1 MRLARPAILSA
12 LALVVV
18 LATATPSAGLTVV
31 SGRVVNEDGV
41 GIADASVRLVSLT
54 LESCCSH
61 GDGVNSRD
69 DGGFDLEVEPGTYTL
84 AVDPGLPYNVSLQR
98 LEVPGGGV
106 SGLVVEV
113 RREPF
118 EFLPDRPPRRALIDI
133 LPSAQGDGWVRVRG
147 VAGAVEAD
155 GYVVIFTLDTGHT
168 SWAQADASGAFD
180 TEHRAG
186 SGASLFIKS
195 DPVGITIGSVLAEP
209 FGGGEG
215 NAAAIPGTIVRV
227 PDPRGKGSEVPFAG
241 VGSFCNPS
249 LPTYRFEGTL
259 SGNVLKKG
267 DELELSG
274 KLIFESSVLES
285 VNALQVDVF
294 LRLDPYHGAEGYGGP
309 PRSFFSSWFTT
320 PTGFPIERHPLGVIP
335 SVVIG
340 ILDLAKVAPD
350 RFETDLTTALEI
362 DQSLPDGIYQP
373 ILFVSGDSSL
383 CQDPPADQLV
393 LVVDKPGRKPHNE
406 GQLPLVRV
414 GKPAA
419 PRLFVT
425 LLTDTLSNGTRGTK
439 AREDRGR
446 YGLAQRI
453 VTQSHVFVVPRSD
466 PWSGQSLSYRL
477 EPFVPEVSLGDRGLP
492 PVPPT
497 IPFRFPSGS
506 LTVEVR
512 APGGGVTTLGPAPFV
527 QDRLRTLVGADG
539 RALDEGG
546 GHITDVYQLSTM
558 DPSFEH
564 TFTEDGPHEI
574 ELRGSIEDIWGN
586 VYAIEGTYDVVVGRV
601 LSLDTAVL
609 PGTPFEVGDFL
620 NPGLLVT
627 PPMPANVEVLFQLA
641 PGSDS
646 SAMVER
652 VVRGRTNRF
661 GYFQP
666 SEPIALEQAGEY
678 RVDVSATFES
688 ETGNMWAGART
699 WGGVVAPPDPLLIAR
714 GRRGVDRPEFGPQ
727 WFFRTDLGLSILE
740 GHVNYPFHSG
750 DVSWQEKDDAAIP
763 QLRFQDPSGQIADL
777 LISRHQSSDFAEEKA
792 SGEMPLFSSTP
803 SGIDPQVEPSE
814 IDLWAYSYRSVQR
827 PLVRVREQI
836 SESAL
841 PSLYWRFF
849 EEYGRQIGVGP
860 EGDLPGDF
868 KLQYGGLA
876 IYGDALLEPQYA
888 IYGSLFVLVPNL
900 DQDPTGGGTRTFP
913 PFQGNGG
920 GPSGGPILTLGGR
933 EVDLFVHLTGTRPGS
948 VLEIGNR
955 FALTGAVAP
964 PFPARVEYTV
974 TKPGGE
980 RLDFAGR
987 ANRVGYYY
995 EPADDFMVDQPG
1007 RWGVQMKVVFDGK
1020 TSAGQV
1026 TEPFPTGGV
1035 LGTADGSFSFYV
1047 VRLDSPPLSFDLPTE
1062 STVGRWE
1069 TVEIEAS
1076 VPPGLSAA
1084 STHVTTMIPGFVLDQ
1099 GGLAGSSYTFDRRP
1113 LAESFPMLDPAD
1125 VVRLSF
1131 FASGEGAEDV
1141 DHAVGVVVLHG
1152 QELYSLPQPGL
1163 EPCVAG
1169 PETACLFDGLFK
1181 VEGSMQNFAIP
1192 PQTFTTRVM
1201 SFTSSRAESDQA
1213 VFFESF
1219 DAGNFEVGVKMVD
1232 GCGFPDGH
1240 SLHNYWVFFGGLTN
1254 AGTEMRITDTVTGQV
1269 YTWSNPARSFPQT
1282 VGDTAAFPCIAGA
1295 PVEACVASD
1304 GTACL
1309 IGGRFKVEGEMTNF
1323 ADPPEIFP
1331 TRVMSFLS
1339 GRAESTQAVFF
1350 ESFDVGNFEVG
1361 VKMVDGCGFPPGHPL
1376 HFYWVFYG
1384 GLTNA
1389 ATHITV
1395 TQMTTGLEAEWINPS
1410 GNLPQSVGRTQ
1421 AFPCE

>member
-1 MRLARPAILSA
+1 MRLGRPATRSA
-12 LALVVV
+12 LVLVAV
-18 LATATPSAGLTVV
+18 LATPTPSGGLTHV
-31 SGRVVNEDGV
+31 SGRVVNEEAE
-41 GIADASVRLVSLT
+41 GIADAAVRLVSLT
-54 LESCCSH
+54 LESCCVH
-61 GDGVNSRD
+61 GDGVNSGD

-84 AVDPGLPYNVSLQR
+84 AVDAGLPYNVSLQR
-98 LEVPGGGV
+98 LEVPGADV
-106 SGLVVEV
+106 SGLIVEV

-118 EFLPDRPPRRALIDI
+118 EFFPDRPPRGALIDI
-133 LPSAQGDGWVRVRG
+133 LPSTHGDGWVRVRG

-168 SWAQADASGAFD
+168 SWVQADASGAFD

-195 DPVGITIGSVLAEP
+195 DPVGIVIGSVLGEP

-215 NAAAIPGTIVRV
+215 NAAAMPGTIVRV
-227 PDPRGKGSEVPFAG
+227 PEPSPNDDGVPFAG
-241 VGSFCNPS
+241 VGSFCNPQ

-259 SGNVLKKG
+259 SSNVLKKG
-267 DELELSG
+267 DDLELSG
-274 KLIFESSVLES
+274 KLIFESPALES
-285 VNALQVDVF
+285 LNTLQADVF
-294 LRLDPYHGAEGYGGP
+294 LRLDLYHGPDGYGGP

-320 PTGFPIERHPLGVIP
+320 PTQFPVERRPLGAVP
-335 SVVIG
+335 GVG
-340 ILDLAKVAPD
+340 LGLLDLTKVAPD
-350 RFETDLTTALEI
+350 RFEVDLETSLEI
-362 DQSLPDGIYQP
+362 DQNLPDGIYQP
-373 ILFVSGDSSL
+373 ILYVEGDRSL
-383 CQDPPADQLV
+383 CQDPSVDQLV

-425 LLTDTLSNGTRGTK
+425 LLTDTLSNGTRGTE

-453 VTQSHVFVVPRSD
+453 VTQSHLFVVPRWD
-466 PWSGQSLSYRL
+466 PWSGQGLSYRL
-477 EPFVPEVSLGDRGLP
+477 EPFLPEISLGDRGQP

-620 NPGLLVT
+620 NAGLLVT
-627 PPMPANVEVLFQLA
+627 PPMSADVEVRFQLA

-646 SAMVER
+646 DAMVER

-666 SEPIALEQAGEY
+666 SEPISLEQAGEY
-678 RVDVSATFES
+678 RIDVSATFES
-688 ETGNMWAGART
+688 ESGHLWAGART

-714 GRRGVDRPEFGPQ
+714 GRRGADVPEFGPQ
-727 WFFRTDLGLSILE
+727 WFFGTQLGQPRGE
-740 GHVNYPFHSG
+740 HVNYPFHSG
-750 DVSWQEKDDAAIP
+750 DISWQEKDDAAIP
-763 QLRFQDPSGQIADL
+763 QLRFQDPSGQIDSL
-777 LISRHQSSDFAEEKA
+777 LISRHQTQLVQERAF
-792 SGEMPLFSSTP
+792 GEMPLWSSTA
-803 SGIDPQVEPSE
+803 SGIDPQVEPSK
-814 IDLWAYSYRSVQR
+814 IDLWAYTYRSVQR

-836 SESAL
+836 GESGM

-849 EEYGRQIGVGP
+849 AEYGRQIGVGP

-876 IYGDALLEPQYA
+876 IYGDAILEPQYA

-900 DQDPTGGGTRTFP
+900 EQDPTGGGTRTFP

-920 GPSGGPILTLGGR
+920 GPSGGPILTLRGR

-964 PFPARVEYTV
+964 PVPARVEYTV
-974 TKPGGE
+974 TKPGGA

-995 EPADDFMVDQPG
+995 RPGDDFTVDQPG
-1007 RWGVQMKVVFDGK
+1007 RWEVATKVVFDGK

-1026 TEPFPTGGV
+1026 TEPFPTGDL
-1035 LGTADGSFSFYV
+1035 LGTADGSFSVYV
-1047 VRLDSPPLSFDLPTE
+1047 VRVDSEPVTFALPPE

-1076 VPPGLSAA
+1076 APPGLSGA

-1099 GGLAGSSYTFDRRP
+1099 RNLTGSSYTFDRRP
-1113 LAESFPMLDPAD
+1113 LAASFPMLDPSD

-1131 FASGEGAEDV
+1131 FASGAGSDDV
-1141 DHAVGVVVLHG
+1141 DHAAGVVVLHG
-1152 QELYSLPQPGL
+1152 QELYATSQPGL

-1181 VEGSMQNFAIP
+1181 VEGSMQNFADP
-1192 PQTFTTRVM
+1192 PVDFTTRVM
-1201 SFTSSRAESDQA
+1201 TFPSGRAESDQA

-1219 DAGNFEVGVKMVD
+1219 DAGNFEVGVKMVN
-1232 GCGFPDGH
+1232 GCGFPEGH
-1240 SLHNYWVFFGGLTN
+1240 SLHNYWAFFGGLTN

-1269 YTWSNPARSFPQT
+1269 YTWTNPARSFPQT
-1282 VGDTAAFPCIAGA
+1282 LGDTAAFPCIAGA
-1295 PVEACVASD
+1295 PLEVCLAGDE
-1304 GTACL
+1304 TACL
-1309 IGGRFKVEGEMTNF
+1309 IGGRFKVEGEMTSF

-1331 TRVMSFLS
+1331 TRVMSFPS

-1395 TQMTTGLEAEWINPS
+1395 TQMTTGLEDEWINPAR
-1410 GNLPQSVGRTQ
+1410 NLPQSAGRTQ
-1421 AFPCE
+1421 AFPCQ